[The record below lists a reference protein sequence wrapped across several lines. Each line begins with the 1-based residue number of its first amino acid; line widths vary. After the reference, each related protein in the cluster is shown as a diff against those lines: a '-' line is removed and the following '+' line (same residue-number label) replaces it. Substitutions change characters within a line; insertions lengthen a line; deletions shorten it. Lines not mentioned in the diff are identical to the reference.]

1 MANHALRRKRK
12 FTDKLLKKLII
23 ITAVVLSLLIIAM
36 IIVSAVY
43 ISKKSS
49 GGVDYT
55 GGSPDVS
62 FNTLIFAYGD
72 DENTQAGA
80 FMLFRVDSYTNKIY
94 LTSLPTD
101 TICNYGE
108 TRDTLNGH
116 LSYGGHVQ
124 AMTAVEDLLK
134 IEIDRY
140 AKIEL
145 SKFEEVMDSIG
156 GVTFDIPES
165 VSDGRESGLPI
176 NIEPGLQTLTG
187 AMAGAVFSK
196 SDWSTTDKITIQ
208 ENLAC
213 AIVNQYLK
221 NNVLQNAET
230 YFNKAINAVET
241 NISLMDFYRILP
253 LLNSMSQAESPAEVQ
268 HANGSYI
275 SDGSL
280 TGFDIDDNSISSL
293 TAVYN
298 KKQ

>member
-1 MANHALRRKRK
+1 
-12 FTDKLLKKLII
+12 
-23 ITAVVLSLLIIAM
+23 
-36 IIVSAVY
+36 
-43 ISKKSS
+43 
-49 GGVDYT
+49 
-55 GGSPDVS
+55 
-62 FNTLIFAYGD
+62 
-72 DENTQAGA
+72 
-80 FMLFRVDSYTNKIY
+80 
-94 LTSLPTD
+94 
-101 TICNYGE
+101 
-108 TRDTLNGH
+108 
-116 LSYGGHVQ
+116 
-124 AMTAVEDLLK
+124 
-134 IEIDRY
+134 
-140 AKIEL
+140 
-145 SKFEEVMDSIG
+145 
-156 GVTFDIPES
+156 
-165 VSDGRESGLPI
+165 
-176 NIEPGLQTLTG
+176 
-187 AMAGAVFSK
+187 MAGAVFSK

-230 YFNKAINAVET
+230 YFNKAVET